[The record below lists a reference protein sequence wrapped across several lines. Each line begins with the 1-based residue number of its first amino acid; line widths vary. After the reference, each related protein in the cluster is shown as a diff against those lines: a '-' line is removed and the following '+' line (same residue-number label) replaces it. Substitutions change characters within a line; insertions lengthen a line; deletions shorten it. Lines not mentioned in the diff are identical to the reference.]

1 MSQLHAPICPFDAWK
16 DGKNDQ
22 LRGGEVISVL
32 KHRFAYRYL
41 DDGRVWRT
49 LVTGKAHGETIAEL
63 LTRHVDEM
71 AILLPLAIDVL
82 GDVESYNVYA
92 SEGRVAGALISGH
105 AHLNIIPRYPDE
117 PAAEMGLEKLIHE
130 YNATILRYMWSGGT

>member
-1 MSQLHAPICPFDAWK
+1 MNPFAKPPCPFDNWK

-49 LVTGKAHGETIAEL
+49 LVAGTTHGETIVEL
-63 LTRHVDEM
+63 LTRYVDEM
-71 AILLPLAIDVL
+71 AILLPLAIDAL
-82 GDVESYNVYA
+82 GDVEGYNVYA
-92 SEGRVAGALISGH
+92 SKGRVAGALISDH

-117 PAAEMGLEKLIHE
+117 PATEMGLEKLVYQ
-130 YNATILRYMWSGGT
+130 YNTTILRHMWSGGT